1 MTHDLG
7 HDPRAHEPVPG
18 DPDVGETT
26 DEQADAV
33 ARSSSPGVFAGAAVG
48 AASFGSM
55 MAMFVDSVLVTI
67 RALFKRRFP
76 WWEFLEQMR
85 FMASVSLLPTIL
97 IAIPFG
103 LVLVLT
109 VGGLTSQVGAAS
121 LVGGVNAVATVR
133 QAAPIISGIV
143 LAGAGGS
150 AICADL
156 GSRTIRT
163 EIAAMRVM
171 AVDPL
176 ERLVAPRILATMI
189 VSILLNGV
197 VAFVGIISGYLSAV
211 FLLDSSAGGFLNSFS
226 AFSQPAD
233 LLESMLKAA
242 IFGVIAAL
250 VACFQGLNASHGP
263 AGVGDAVN
271 RSVVQTGVLLFV
283 INLVLSQVFLLA
295 APPRIG

>member
-1 MTHDLG
+1 
-7 HDPRAHEPVPG
+7 
-18 DPDVGETT
+18 
-26 DEQADAV
+26 
-33 ARSSSPGVFAGAAVG
+33 
-48 AASFGSM
+48 M

-67 RALFKRRFP
+67 RALVKRRFP

-197 VAFVGIISGYLSAV
+197 VVQNHTEIIGAVAFRAVGQY
-211 FLLDSSAGGFLNSFS
+211 
-226 AFSQPAD
+226 QP
-233 LLESMLKAA
+233 
-242 IFGVIAAL
+242 
-250 VACFQGLNASHGP
+250 HGP
-263 AGVGDAVN
+263 KGPI
-271 RSVVQTGVLLFV
+271 LLQDHGNPVRYRNVWVRELEPF
-283 INLVLSQVFLLA
+283 A
-295 APPRIG
+295 DR